1 MQIVQPATASQH
13 LGLSVAGA
21 RGQITQVAGSE
32 FYPLEWNSKGPE
44 SNLEGGATRG
54 GIVTLTGCRG
64 TKPPY
69 RVLRRGFT
77 ADILGLS
84 QLVMR

>member
-1 MQIVQPATASQH
+1 MTTIGLRPR
-13 LGLSVAGA
+13 LGTTSDTGAVALEMDPGT
-21 RGQITQVAGSE
+21 RIFITLPV
-32 FYPLEWNSKGPE
+32 FPV
-44 SNLEGGATRG
+44 

-69 RVLRRGFT
+69 RVLRRSFT
-77 ADILGLS
+77 TDILGLS

>member
-1 MQIVQPATASQH
+1 M
-13 LGLSVAGA
+13 GA
-21 RGQITQVAGSE
+21 DM
-32 FYPLEWNSKGPE
+32 
-44 SNLEGGATRG
+44 

>member
-1 MQIVQPATASQH
+1 MAMGKRKRDRQRDLWISFGEMAQAPGH
-13 LGLSVAGA
+13 P
-21 RGQITQVAGSE
+21 
-32 FYPLEWNSKGPE
+32 FYERVNKV
-44 SNLEGGATRG
+44 

-77 ADILGLS
+77 ADILGLF

>member
-1 MQIVQPATASQH
+1 MIQGASQ
-13 LGLSVAGA
+13 
-21 RGQITQVAGSE
+21 
-32 FYPLEWNSKGPE
+32 PLQHE
-44 SNLEGGATRG
+44 